1 MTTTIGIVGPSDLVT
16 STSRICA
23 DIPGVEVIPL
33 RYRRETDTPKVMAEA
48 PPSVDA
54 WLFTGVVPYQ
64 VAASHDLLDRPA
76 VHVEYTGATLLKALV
91 QLLRE
96 GRDVTAMS
104 IDVLEEA
111 QVRETLD
118 EVGLPARGIRV
129 LPYKAGQDLEDLL
142 AFHRSA
148 REQHGTT
155 VAITC
160 LRSAYE
166 KLRTEQTTIRLAPSV
181 HSVRSAV
188 NDLLL
193 TYGALRSD
201 DAQIALGL
209 VEIAPKA
216 EDALRR
222 EVGALGGS
230 IVRYDDKR
238 YLLITTRGP
247 LEQATA
253 SFSELGMLTRLKE
266 RFGPVRIGFGIGG
279 SGAEAEALARRAL
292 GRARTVGRTAAVVS
306 LRNDIDITLVGA
318 TAPRPLQRAQLQL
331 LAQRAGLSKATLEKL
346 QELVRATPGGG
357 LTTRT
362 LAEHLGVQPRTAR
375 RVLNRL
381 ERAGVA
387 DATGTQVGTGS
398 GRPLVVYRVYL

>member
-1 MTTTIGIVGPSDLVT
+1 MVTTIGIVGPSDLVA
-16 STSRICA
+16 STSRITA
-23 DIPGVEVIPL
+23 AVPGVEVVPL
-33 RYRRETDTPKVMAEA
+33 KYRRETDTPQVMAGA
-48 PPSVDA
+48 PASIDV

-64 VAASHDLLDRPA
+64 IAASHDLLDRPA
-76 VHVEYTGATLLKALV
+76 AHVEYTGATLLRALV

-96 GRDVTAMS
+96 GRDVSSLS
-104 IDVLEEA
+104 IDVLDEG
-111 QVRETLD
+111 QVRETLE
-118 EVGLPARGIRV
+118 EVGLPTRGVRV
-129 LPYKAGQDLEDLL
+129 LPYRPGLDSEDVV
-142 AFHRSA
+142 AFHREARAQSA
-148 REQHGTT
+148 T
-155 VAITC
+155 VAVTC

-166 KLRTEQTTIRLAPSV
+166 KLRVEQPTIRLAPSV
-181 HSVRSAV
+181 HSVRAAV
-188 NDLLL
+188 NGLLL
-193 TYGALRSD
+193 THGALRSD

-209 VEIAPKA
+209 VEIAAKG
-216 EDALRR
+216 EDALKR
-222 EVGALGGS
+222 EVGSLGGS
-230 IVRYDDKR
+230 VVRYDDKR
-238 YLLITTRGP
+238 YLIVTTRGP

-253 SFSELGMLTRLKE
+253 SFTELGMLTRLKE

-292 GRARTVGRTAAVVS
+292 GRARTAGRTAAVVS
-306 LRNDIDITLVGA
+306 LRNDIDITLVGGS
-318 TAPRPLQRAQLQL
+318 APRPLQRAQLQL

-346 QELVRATPGGG
+346 QELVHATPGGG

-398 GRPLVVYRVYL
+398 GRPLVVYRVHL

>member
-1 MTTTIGIVGPSDLVT
+1 MVTTIGIVGPSDLVT

-23 DIPGVEVIPL
+23 NLPGVEVVPL
-33 RYRRETDTPKVMAEA
+33 KYRRETDTPKVLADA
-48 PPSVDA
+48 PASIDA

-64 VAASHDLLDRPA
+64 IAASHDLLDRPA
-76 VHVEYTGATLLKALV
+76 AHVEYTGATLLRALV

-96 GRDVTAMS
+96 GRDVTSMS
-104 IDVLEEA
+104 IDVLDEA
-111 QVRETLD
+111 QVRETLE
-118 EVGLPARGIRV
+118 EVGLPTRGVRV
-129 LPYKAGQDLEDLL
+129 LPYRPGLDSEDVV
-142 AFHRSA
+142 AFHREA
-148 REQHGTT
+148 RDEGAT
-155 VAITC
+155 VAVTC

-166 KLRTEQTTIRLAPSV
+166 KLRVEQTTIRLAPSV

-188 NDLLL
+188 NGLLL
-193 TYGALRSD
+193 THGALRSD

-209 VEIAPKA
+209 VEIAAKG
-216 EDALRR
+216 EDALKR
-222 EVGALGGS
+222 EVGSLGGS
-230 IVRYDDKR
+230 VVRYDDKR
-238 YLLITTRGP
+238 FLIVTTRGP

-253 SFSELGMLTRLKE
+253 SFTELGMLTHLKE

-292 GRARTVGRTAAVVS
+292 GRARTAGRTAAVVS
-306 LRNDIDITLVGA
+306 LRNDIDITLVGGA
-318 TAPRPLQRAQLQL
+318 APRPLQRAQLQL

-387 DATGTQVGTGS
+387 DATGTQIGTGS
-398 GRPLVVYRVYL
+398 GRPLVVYRVHL

>member
-1 MTTTIGIVGPSDLVT
+1 
-16 STSRICA
+16 
-23 DIPGVEVIPL
+23 
-33 RYRRETDTPKVMAEA
+33 
-48 PPSVDA
+48 
-54 WLFTGVVPYQ
+54 
-64 VAASHDLLDRPA
+64 
-76 VHVEYTGATLLKALV
+76 
-91 QLLRE
+91 
-96 GRDVTAMS
+96 MS
-104 IDVLEEA
+104 IDVLDEA
-111 QVRETLD
+111 EVRETLD
-118 EVGLPARGIRV
+118 EVGLPTRGIRV
-129 LPYKAGQDLEDLL
+129 LPYRPGLDSEDMV
-142 AFHRSA
+142 AFHRDA
-148 REQHGTT
+148 RERGAT

-160 LRSAYE
+160 LRSAYD
-166 KLRTEQTTIRLAPSV
+166 KLRTEQTTVRLAPSV
-181 HSVRSAV
+181 HSVRSAA
-188 NDLLL
+188 NGLLL

-209 VEIAPKA
+209 VEIAAKA
-216 EDALRR
+216 EDALKR

-230 IVRYDDKR
+230 VVRYDDKR
-238 YLLITTRGP
+238 FLVITTRGP

-266 RFGPVRIGFGIGG
+266 RFGPVRLGFGIGG

-318 TAPRPLQRAQLQL
+318 TTPRPLQRAQLQL

-346 QELVRATPGGG
+346 QELVRASPDAG

>member
-1 MTTTIGIVGPSDLVT
+1 MVTTIGIVGPSDLVT

-23 DIPGVEVIPL
+23 GLPGVEVVPL
-33 RYRRETDTPKVMAEA
+33 KYRRETDTPRVMAEA
-48 PPSVDA
+48 PPRVDA

-64 VAASHDLLDRPA
+64 IAASHDLLDRPA
-76 VHVEYTGATLLKALV
+76 SHVEYTGATLLRALAR
-91 QLLRE
+91 LLRE

-104 IDVLEEA
+104 IDVLDESE
-111 QVRETLD
+111 VRETLD
-118 EVGLPARGIRV
+118 EVGLPTRNIRV
-129 LPYKAGQDLEDLL
+129 LPYRPGLDSEDML
-142 AFHRSA
+142 AFHRDA
-148 REQHGTT
+148 RDRGAT

-160 LRSAYE
+160 LRSAYD
-166 KLRTEQTTIRLAPSV
+166 KLRTEQTTVRLAPSV
-181 HSVRSAV
+181 HSVRSAA
-188 NDLLL
+188 NGLLL

-209 VEIAPKA
+209 VEVAGKA
-216 EDALRR
+216 EDALKR

-230 IVRYDDKR
+230 VVRYDDKR
-238 YLLITTRGP
+238 FLVITTRGP

-253 SFSELGMLTRLKE
+253 AFSELAMLTRLKE
-266 RFGPVRIGFGIGG
+266 QFGPVRIGFGIGG

-346 QELVRATPGGG
+346 QELVRASPDAA

-398 GRPLVVYRVYL
+398 GRPLVVYRVHL